1 MVTRLGDRLVAARRR
16 RFVGREN
23 ERELFRSALTAPEL
37 PFVVLHVY
45 GPGGV
50 GKTTLLKEFIA
61 VAAEL
66 GIPTLYV
73 DARNVDPSPEG
84 VMAALQLALGL
95 TSPENPV
102 DVMAERGG
110 RQVLFFDTFELLA
123 PLVTWLREV
132 LLPQLPD
139 DTLIVFGDRRP
150 PVPAWYTDPGWQD
163 LIHIL
168 ALRNLSP
175 NESKDYL
182 SRRNIPAEHHDE
194 VLTFTHGHPLALS
207 LVADVFAHKGDV
219 RFQAEATPDVVK
231 ALLEQLVQK
240 VPGPSHRTALEVC
253 ALVRVT
259 TEALLSAVLDT
270 PDVHEL
276 FDWLRGLSFIESGPL
291 GLFPHDLAREALT
304 ADLRW
309 RNRNWYSE
317 LHRRIRNFYTS
328 GLEKASLLEQQR
340 ILFDYIFL
348 HRDNPVV
355 RPYLEWQESG
365 TSVPGAMWEEDEPR
379 LVEMV
384 REFEGDASAQIA
396 AYWFRREPAGVL
408 VFRDTEQNPTGFLLS
423 LSLEQLTD
431 ADAEVDPAIDRARRF
446 LSVKAPL
453 RTGEAARH
461 FRFWMASDTYQSV
474 SPVQSLIFVN
484 AVRQYFTP
492 GLVYSFFPTADP
504 AFWAPLFAYAD
515 LHPVPEAEF
524 EVGGRRYGVY
534 GHDWRVVPVMSWLSL
549 LAEREIAA
557 APDQVAPAPSP
568 SPVVVLSEQEF
579 ESAVQEAMRNY
590 ARPEVLKS
598 SPLLQS
604 RLVIERVGASASRTE
619 RLTALQELLVEA
631 CAYLQRTP
639 REAKFYRAVLHTYIK
654 PAATQ
659 ELAAEMLDLPFSTF
673 RRHLKQGMARV
684 CEIVWQWELHGIT
697 T

>member
-1 MVTRLGDRLVAARRR
+1 MTSRLADRLVAARRR

-23 ERELFRSALTAPEL
+23 ERELFRSALAAPEL
-37 PFVVLHVY
+37 PFVLLHVY

-61 VAAEL
+61 MAGEM

-84 VMAALQLALGL
+84 VLAALQLALGL
-95 TSPENPV
+95 TAPENPI

-110 RQVLFFDTFELLA
+110 RQVLVFDTGELLA

-139 DTLIVFGDRRP
+139 DTLIVFADRRP

-182 SRRNIPAEHHDE
+182 ARRNIPSEHHDE

-259 TEALLSAVLDT
+259 TEALLSEVLDT

-291 GLFPHDLAREALT
+291 GLFPHDLAREALS

-317 LHRRIRNFYTS
+317 LHRRVRNFYT
-328 GLEKASLLEQQR
+328 GRLEKASPLEQQI

-355 RPYLEWQESG
+355 RPFLEWQESG
-365 TSVPGAMWEEDEPR
+365 TSVPNAMREDDVPK

-384 REFEGDASAQIA
+384 RRFEGDESADIA
-396 AYWFRREPAGVL
+396 VHWLERQPAGVL
-408 VFRDTEQNPTGFLLS
+408 VFRDAEQNPTGFLLS
-423 LSLEQLTD
+423 LSIEQMSEED
-431 ADAEVDPAIDRARRF
+431 AQVDPAIVRARRF
-446 LSVKAPL
+446 LNANAPL

-461 FRFWMASDTYQSV
+461 FRFWMAADTYQSV
-474 SPVQSLIFVN
+474 SPIQSLIFVN

-492 GLVYSFFPTADP
+492 GLVYSFFPVADL

-515 LHPVPEAEF
+515 LHHVADADF
-524 EVGGRRYGVY
+524 EVGGKSYGVY
-534 GHDWRVVPVMSWLSL
+534 GHDWRAVPVMAWLTL
-549 LAEREIAA
+549 LAEREIATT
-557 APDQVAPAPSP
+557 PDQAAPAPAA

-579 ESAVQEAMRNY
+579 ESAVQEALRNY
-590 ARPEVLKS
+590 TRPEALKS

-604 RLVIERVGASASRTE
+604 RLVIERAGTSSGRPE
-619 RLTALQELLVEA
+619 RIAALQRLIVDAAEH
-631 CAYLQRTP
+631 LQR
-639 REAKFYRAVLHTYIK
+639 
-654 PAATQ
+654 
-659 ELAAEMLDLPFSTF
+659 
-673 RRHLKQGMARV
+673 
-684 CEIVWQWELHGIT
+684 
-697 T
+697 